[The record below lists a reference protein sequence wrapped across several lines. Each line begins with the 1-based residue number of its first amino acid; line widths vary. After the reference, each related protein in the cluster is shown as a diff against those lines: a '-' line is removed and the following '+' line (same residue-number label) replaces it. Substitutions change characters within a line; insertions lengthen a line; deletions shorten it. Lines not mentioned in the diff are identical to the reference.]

1 MAKLVQRRRGTT
13 AEHSAFT
20 GANGEITHDTDKETI
35 VVHDGTT
42 QGGFPL
48 AREDL
53 DNVNLVN
60 RIGVIELNVSD
71 GADGQVLTTDGT
83 GHLSFTSVDVAGS
96 AVGGDLTGTVSNAQI
111 GANTVGIT
119 ELDVED
125 GTSGQ
130 LLTTNG
136 SGVLSFESP
145 SSIVL
150 GGDLSGTTSNAQ
162 IVAGAVGTTEL
173 ATDAVTSVKIT
184 DLNVTAD
191 KLAVD
196 SVTTLKIA
204 DAQVTTSKIADSNI
218 TLSKMAPDSVRTLN
232 ILDNNIITSKIGDS
246 QVTKLKIADNSV
258 DVAKLDVTDGNSGDI
273 LSTNGAGVLSFVAS
287 LALGGDLT
295 GTTDNAVIADGAVE
309 DSMIVGVSSSKVI
322 GGVGIVSMQVFESLG
337 GSNNAEQTWTKPA
350 GVSRILY
357 FVAGGGGTGTTG
369 GGGIGGNGGASGAT
383 AIGVHDVSG
392 INSLQLRV
400 GTGGAPGG
408 SQSQTS
414 LPNGFNSYLG
424 DLVPGT
430 GNPGTTDNEG
440 TIATG
445 GGGRQQVAG
454 IAVGGDF
461 RLPGNSGT
469 PGQNLIVGRGGL
481 SFWAPFGKGGGGGGT
496 TSNTGNPTPG
506 GRGNDGVVVI
516 FEFA

>member
-13 AEHSAFT
+13 AEHGTFT
-20 GANGEITHDTDKETI
+20 GAEGEITHDTDKETI

-60 RIGVIELNVSD
+60 RIGVTELNTSE
-71 GADGQVLTTDGT
+71 GADGQVLTTDGA

-96 AVGGDLTGTVSNAQI
+96 AVGGDLTGTVSNTQI

-125 GTSGQ
+125 GTNGQ

-162 IVAGAVGTTEL
+162 IVAGAVGTPEL

-196 SVTTLKIA
+196 SVTTTKIA

-273 LSTNGAGVLSFVAS
+273 LSTNGVGVLSFIPQLTS
-287 LALGGDLT
+287 LSVGGVLT
-295 GTTDNAVIADGAVE
+295 GTTDNASIANNAVVNAMLATGIDAGKLIGE
-309 DSMIVGVSSSKVI
+309 LSSNVT
-322 GGVGIVSMQVFESLG
+322 GVGGETFASSFTTTLG
-337 GSNNAEQTWTKPA
+337 GLGVGGTFSVTNCPFEPSLVLFAALGLSSPA
-350 GVSRILY
+350 LEPAI
-357 FVAGGGGTGTTG
+357 GGGTPTSQSSFLTPAHPTDNTGQSGISFAVRTPPPSG
-369 GGGIGGNGGASGAT
+369 GGARTYYAIKISAFLSNGFT
-383 AIGVHDVSG
+383 
-392 INSLQLRV
+392 LQL
-400 GTGGAPGG
+400 TAK
-408 SQSQTS
+408 S
-414 LPNGFNSYLG
+414 FNQNQ
-424 DLVPGT
+424 
-430 GNPGTTDNEG
+430 NPETYHY
-440 TIATG
+440 IAW
-445 GGGRQQVAG
+445 
-454 IAVGGDF
+454 
-461 RLPGNSGT
+461 S
-469 PGQNLIVGRGGL
+469 
-481 SFWAPFGKGGGGGGT
+481 
-496 TSNTGNPTPG
+496 
-506 GRGNDGVVVI
+506 
-516 FEFA
+516 